1 MSMPKVAPGIDS
13 IDGAGPTV
21 APASEGPDGAP
32 VQRTAAIGRP
42 AIRRGLREQFPN
54 WGDLGLRPPANYV
67 ARAETATAAG
77 RRAELIVV
85 QHERNSLMAQNKADL
100 AGLVAHVAKETDS
113 LSYDVHSFHPNGVE
127 RHIEVKSISPVKD
140 VAIIH
145 VTYSELLR
153 AQVDRNYELAL
164 VAGSDTP
171 TPQVMFANDLLSA
184 LIASIP
190 VLPIEGSLMIATPE
204 SWIVEFSIRL
214 S

>member
-1 MSMPKVAPGIDS
+1 
-13 IDGAGPTV
+13 
-21 APASEGPDGAP
+21 
-32 VQRTAAIGRP
+32 
-42 AIRRGLREQFPN
+42 
-54 WGDLGLRPPANYV
+54 
-67 ARAETATAAG
+67 
-77 RRAELIVV
+77 
-85 QHERNSLMAQNKADL
+85 
-100 AGLVAHVAKETDS
+100 
-113 LSYDVHSFHPNGVE
+113 
-127 RHIEVKSISPVKD
+127 VKD